1 MSWRTR
7 QFAERSRLWSSLL
20 RISAA
25 VVTAVFAGSLV
36 AAYVWLDTLQVF
48 DLKDEQLS
56 TIVDFKGQ
64 DNTLVFARN
73 GEKIGELFSKY
84 HVHVPIKRMPK
95 GMIDAVIAIED
106 RSFWHHH
113 GFDLR
118 GILRATM
125 VRLRGGSSNQGA
137 STITQ
142 QVVRNFLL
150 SNERSIQRKIQ
161 EVGLAIQL
169 EKRLSKERILEVYLN
184 TMFLGNGAY
193 GVGAAAKRYFGKDLA
208 DLSLHEYALI
218 AGLFQSP
225 SRYNPARYPERA
237 KKRQLQVLSAMV
249 QARVITQRDMNQL
262 GRAALAYQEYRSINE
277 EFAPYF
283 IDFVREQ
290 TQKLLPRRSNVN
302 GQGLRIYTTLDI
314 GLQRQAERG
323 LASSGKILDDAS
335 KKVGVVTTKD
345 GTPTKARLEAALLS
359 VDPTNGEILAMVGGR
374 NYSESKFNRTTQ
386 AMRSPGSA
394 FKPVVYAQ
402 ALAQGFKWSDV
413 IFVSPI
419 TIDSYR
425 PRTPEEDF
433 GKETTLL
440 RAFYRS
446 MNTPTVEVGQKI
458 GLAPVTELAK
468 NLGIRSP
475 LKDEFGTMLGSSDV
489 TMTDLSRMYS
499 TFANYGKLVEQIA
512 ITKITTRDG
521 KVLYSAPK
529 VTARSSTAL
538 SPQIAFLM
546 TEGMRTVLQFGTG
559 VAAGHLANFGV
570 GKTGTSNEST
580 DNWFCG
586 YASNISTVVWV
597 GTDEHVRISGNV
609 TGGKL
614 ALPIWEKFM
623 SSAFKIRPPGYM
635 NPPDNVVTAIVNPH
649 FGTRT
654 DSGVRMYFVKGNE
667 PPAESASAAL
677 EALSATSAAG
687 YRDVFRN

>member
-1 MSWRTR
+1 M
-7 QFAERSRLWSSLL
+7 
-20 RISAA
+20 RITAA
-25 VVTAVFAGSLV
+25 VSTTVFIGILV
-36 AAYVWLDTLQVF
+36 GTYLWLDTLQVF
-48 DLKDEQLS
+48 DIKDDQVS
-56 TIVDFKGQ
+56 TIVEYKGQ
-64 DNTLVFARN
+64 DNTLILARN

-84 HVHVPIKRMPK
+84 HVHVPYKKIPK
-95 GMIDAVIAIED
+95 GMVDAVIAIED
-106 RSFWHHH
+106 RSFWQHH
-113 GFDLR
+113 GFDPK

-125 VRLRGGSSNQGA
+125 VRLKGGNSHQGA
-137 STITQ
+137 STLTQ

-150 SNERSIQRKIQ
+150 SNERSLQRKIQ
-161 EVGLAIQL
+161 EIGLAVQL
-169 EKRLSKERILEVYLN
+169 EKRLSKERILEIYLN

-193 GVGAAAKRYFGKDLA
+193 GVGAAAQRYFGRDLA
-208 DLSLHEYALI
+208 DLDVHEYALI

-225 SRYNPARYPERA
+225 SRFNPARYPERA

-249 QARVITQRDMNQL
+249 QARMINQRDMNQL
-262 GRAALAYQEYRSINE
+262 GRAQLIYKEYHPINE

-283 IDFVREQ
+283 IDFVREEA
-290 TQKLLPRRSNVN
+290 QKLIPGRNTIN
-302 GQGLRIYTTLDI
+302 GQGLRIHTTLDI
-314 GLQRQAERG
+314 ELQRLAERG
-323 LASSGKILDDAS
+323 LASSGKILDDAA
-335 KKVGVVTTKD
+335 KKVGVVTLKD
-345 GTPTKARLEAALLS
+345 GTPSKARLEASLLS
-359 VDPTNGEILAMVGGR
+359 VDPTTGEILAMVGGR
-374 NYSESKFNRTTQ
+374 NYSQSKFNRTTQ
-386 AMRSPGSA
+386 ALRSPGSA
-394 FKPVVYAQ
+394 FKPVVYAE
-402 ALAQGFKWSDV
+402 ALTQGFKWSDV

-425 PRTPEEDF
+425 PRTPDEDF

-446 MNTPTVEVGQKI
+446 MNTPTIEIGQKI
-458 GLAPVTELAK
+458 GLAPVTTLAK
-468 NLGIRSP
+468 QLGIRSP

-489 TMTDLSRMYS
+489 TMMDLSRMYA
-499 TFANYGKLVEQIA
+499 TFANYGRLVEHIA

-521 KVLYSAPK
+521 KVLYAAPK
-529 VTARSSTAL
+529 VAARSSAPLT
-538 SPQIAFLM
+538 PQIAFLM

-559 VAAGHLANFGV
+559 FTAGHLANFAV

-623 SSAFKIRPPGYM
+623 SSAFKVRPPSYIS
-635 NPPDNVVTAIVNPH
+635 PPDNVVAAVVNPH

-654 DSGVRMYFVKGNE
+654 DSGVRMYFIKGNE

>member
-1 MSWRTR
+1 MSWRTK
-7 QFAERSRLWSSLL
+7 QFVTKNRLWSSLL
-20 RISAA
+20 RIG
-25 VVTAVFAGSLV
+25 TAVSLAVILGTLV
-36 AAYVWLDTLQVF
+36 ATYVWLDTLQVF
-48 DLKDEQLS
+48 DLKDEQLA
-56 TIVDFKGQ
+56 TIVDFKAQ
-64 DNTLVFARN
+64 DNTLIFARN

-84 HVHVPIKRMPK
+84 HVHVPIKQMPK
-95 GMIDAVIAIED
+95 GMVDAVLAIED
-106 RSFWHHH
+106 RSYWQHR
-113 GFDLR
+113 GFDPR
-118 GILRATM
+118 GILRAAT
-125 VRLRGGSSNQGA
+125 VRLKGGSSHQGA

-150 SNERSIQRKIQ
+150 TNERSLQRKIQ
-161 EVGLAIQL
+161 EIGLAIQL
-169 EKRLSKERILEVYLN
+169 EKRLSKERILEIYLN

-193 GVGAAAKRYFGKDLA
+193 GVGAAAHRYFGKELA
-208 DLSLHEYALI
+208 NLDVQEFALI

-262 GRAALAYQEYRSINE
+262 GRARLVYKEYRPINE

-283 IDFVREQ
+283 IDFVREE
-290 TQKLLPRRSNVN
+290 TQKLLPKRSNIN

-314 GLQRQAERG
+314 DLQRLAERG
-323 LASSGKILDDAS
+323 LASSGKLLDDAS
-335 KKVGVVTTKD
+335 KKVGVVTNKD
-345 GTPTKARLEAALLS
+345 GSPTKARLEAALLS
-359 VDPTNGEILAMVGGR
+359 VDPTTGEILAMVGGR
-374 NYSESKFNRTTQ
+374 NYAESKFNRTTQ
-386 AMRSPGSA
+386 ALRSPGSA

-402 ALAQGFKWSDV
+402 ALAQGYKWSDV

-446 MNTPTVEVGQKI
+446 MNTPTVEIGQKI

-489 TMTDLSRMYS
+489 TMMDLSRMYS
-499 TFANYGKLVEQIA
+499 TFANYGNLVEHIA
-512 ITKITTRDG
+512 ISKITSRDG
-521 KVLYSAPK
+521 KVLYAAPK
-529 VTARSSTAL
+529 PAARSKTAL
-538 SPQIAFLM
+538 TPQIAFLM

-559 VAAGHLANFGV
+559 ASAGHLANFGV

-586 YASNISTVVWV
+586 YGSNIATVVWV

-623 SSAFKIRPPGYM
+623 SGAFKARPPAYM
-635 NPPDNVVTAIVNPH
+635 SPPEHVVTAIVNPH